1 MISVAGWIPVAVS
14 GAQMCSSRLLP
25 LLCGPWQNCLVSLT
39 CFDRRISEAPC
50 LCHLGV
56 SIYQS
61 PFAAD
66 KYFQRVVAEVGL

>member
-1 MISVAGWIPVAVS
+1 MVSVAGQIPVAVS

-25 LLCGPWQNCLVSLT
+25 LLCGPWQNCLLSLR
-39 CFDRRISEAPC
+39 CFDTISEALC

-66 KYFQRVVAEVGL
+66 KYFQRVVVEVGL